1 MAGNSKSGS
10 SGGSGPGIHNK
21 RGRFVRSDDSQRA
34 IRDREIQK
42 KYRRGLARFL
52 KFGRPKEKK
61 PPPVINEPEPKPK
74 QRTRTYLKAI
84 PDKVLPNFWLVEVS
98 CGNVI
103 ARTTFQSTEVPTRH
117 HSKVQSL
124 VKNIRNHS

>member
-1 MAGNSKSGS
+1 MAGNRKSGS
-10 SGGSGPGIHNK
+10 SNGSGPGVHNK
-21 RGRFVRSDDSQRA
+21 RGRFVRSEDSQRA

-42 KYRRGLARFL
+42 KYRRGLAHFL

-61 PPPVINEPEPKPK
+61 PQPVISEPEAAPKK
-74 QRTRTYLKAI
+74 RTRTYLKAT

-98 CGNVI
+98 HGNVI
-103 ARTTFQSTEVPTRH
+103 ARTTFRSTETPTRH